1 MYKKIIYLV
10 FLICASCTLGPD
22 YISPE
27 VYNDKILYKELKLLK
42 NGRIPDKWYKNWDDK
57 NLQDLIEKGLNN
69 NADISVAMTRLKQ
82 SRLTA
87 KINRT
92 DYLPQVGVK
101 GEYDYQK
108 GSKNIEYAQNTD
120 YYNAGFDASWEID
133 IWGKGRRQSQ
143 ADEANIKV
151 SEYNLQNI
159 KILVVSEI
167 VVNYVNLLQNMVNLR
182 TAKKNAELQQ
192 QISKKVEREYQNGL
206 SNETAYN
213 QSQYLL
219 QTTLSE
225 IPQYENNI
233 EVYKNT
239 LSSLIGILPSQISVS
254 DTSFLRQNNFY
265 RVSTDINNLPVSVIR
280 LRPDVMAAE
289 QKLKAQNALIGKAI
303 AELYPDLS
311 ISGVFG
317 YSSSKGKNL
326 FSSAS
331 ETYGYS
337 PVLNLPLLD
346 WNKLKN
352 NIELQKTEKDIA
364 YTNYKQTVLNAITEL
379 KKSFSAFNSATRAY
393 NNKLKALSN
402 MQKVVDLTL
411 KRYESGMVEFSELL
425 TAEQNLLQSQ
435 KDVISAQAQIA
446 KSAIAFY
453 KASGATIYN

>member
-1 MYKKIIYLV
+1 MYKKIIYSV

-22 YISPE
+22 YVSPD
-27 VYNDKILYKELKLLK
+27 VYNDKTLQNELKLLK
-42 NGRIPDKWYKNWDDK
+42 NGKIPDKWYKNWDDE
-57 NLQDLIEKGLNN
+57 NLQDLIENGLNN

-108 GSKNIEYAQNTD
+108 GSKDIEYAQNTD

-167 VVNYVNLLQNMVNLR
+167 VVNYVNLLQNVVNLR

-192 QISKKVEREYQNGL
+192 QISKKVEREYKNGL
-206 SNETAYN
+206 SDETAYN

-239 LSSLIGILPSQISVS
+239 LSSLIGVLPSQISVS
-254 DTSFLRQNNFY
+254 DTSFLRQSNFY

-303 AELYPDLS
+303 AELYPDLN

-337 PVLNLPLLD
+337 PVLNLLLLD

-364 YTNYKQTVLNAITEL
+364 FANYKQTVLNAITEL